1 MKQGDIFIFICCFI
15 KKGVFSMK
23 KTVLASFCA
32 ALLVNGGVM
41 AASTYQLDPVVV
53 TANRVEQKAFDAPAN
68 ISVVTAK
75 EIQDRHYSDLGDVLN
90 DIPGVNVQSYGVNG
104 GNYSANRIFI
114 NGQKKSVFLVDGVRV
129 NVNTSGFNYPILSGS
144 EFPDMEAIERIEVLK
159 GASST
164 LYGSDAAGGVV
175 NIITK
180 KGGSGIHSSLG
191 LKTGSYGNR
200 NIVFNTRGS
209 VGDFFYRASA
219 LRNEMGNYTDAMGNE
234 ILQKVNANNY
244 SVTIGH
250 QIDKESFVSLTY
262 DKYLSDY
269 TRPDSGKIVGD
280 PTMTPVNGEKDNS
293 RIAFNWTQ
301 KLDDRFSNQFF
312 VYQNENKLKD
322 GTNQPADE
330 NWIFDLST
338 TGVTEQITY
347 KDDKNT
353 GIFGVDYYKDKV
365 NDYCS
370 HGDKYGPL
378 SLSNKSVFLQDAYE
392 FEPNWIITPGIRYTT
407 NSQVGSKTTKDLTI
421 NYNDGDMNVYGAYK
435 EYFIV
440 PTQNQLF
447 GKYGNPDL
455 KPTTGYS
462 FDIGVK
468 HRYKNDLILNANAYH
483 SKQNELVVYN
493 SKTKKYSNLPSALI
507 NGFSVGAEKIVNDNF
522 KVKVNYTYTYI
533 PAENSSKNINLDGYI
548 PQHQVNIDVDYTK
561 GKFQG
566 ILTARGMIN
575 RPGAKVPSF
584 YDSTYTQH
592 KFSED
597 DVLDSM
603 KNVWVVD
610 LAMNYQATENM
621 LAFVKVNNLFDKLY
635 THQLFNAILPGEK
648 NPHDWYPAP
657 GRNFQFG
664 MEFKF

>member
-32 ALLVNGGVM
+32 ALLVNGGAM

-75 EIQDRHYSDLGDVLN
+75 EIQDRHYSDLGDVLKN
-90 DIPGVNVQSYGVNG
+90 IPGVNVQNYGVSG
-104 GNYSANRIFI
+104 ENYSANRIYI
-114 NGQKKSVFLVDGVRV
+114 NGSKGIVFMVDGMRV
-129 NVNTSGFNYPILSGS
+129 NVNGMSSGILAGS
-144 EFPDMEAIERIEVLK
+144 EFPDMKGVERIEVLK

-200 NIVFNTRGS
+200 NIVFNTRGA

-219 LRNEMGNYTDAMGNE
+219 LRNKMENYTDAVGEE
-234 ILQKVNANNY
+234 ILQRVNANNY

-262 DKYLSDY
+262 DKYLSNY
-269 TRPDSGKIVGD
+269 TRPDAGKIVGD
-280 PTMTPVNGEKDNS
+280 PSMTPVNGEKDNS
-293 RIAFNWTQ
+293 RIALNWTQ

-392 FEPNWIITPGIRYTT
+392 FAPNWTITPGVRYTD
-407 NSQVGSKTTKDLTI
+407 NSRAGSKVTKNVTV

-440 PTQNQLF
+440 PTQNQWF

-455 KPTTGYS
+455 KPMTGKGIELGMNYRVKDDLLLTLNLHHMKSENAFGYDANWKIRNVAKEESNGYS
-462 FDIGVK
+462 IGMEKVVSDNLSVK
-468 HRYKNDLILNANAYH
+468 GD
-483 SKQNELVVYN
+483 
-493 SKTKKYSNLPSALI
+493 
-507 NGFSVGAEKIVNDNF
+507 
-522 KVKVNYTYTYI
+522 YTYTYM
-533 PAENSSKNINLDGYI
+533 PAENSSKNINGDGYI

-566 ILTARGMIN
+566 ILTARGMFN
-575 RPGAKVPSF
+575 RPGRKVNENKVP
-584 YDSTYTQH
+584 
-592 KFSED
+592 
-597 DVLDSM
+597 DSM
-603 KNVWVVD
+603 KSFWVVD
-610 LAMNYQATENM
+610 ATMNYQATENM
-621 LAFVKVNNLFDKLY
+621 SAYFKINNIFNKLY
-635 THQLFNAILPGEK
+635 THALWNS
-648 NPHDWYPAP
+648 NPNVKENKSNWYPAP

>member
-32 ALLVNGGVM
+32 ALLVNGGAM

-75 EIQDRHYSDLGDVLN
+75 EIQDRHYSDLGDVLKN
-90 DIPGVNVQSYGVNG
+90 IPGVNVQNYGVSG
-104 GNYSANRIFI
+104 ENYSANRIYI
-114 NGQKKSVFLVDGVRV
+114 NGSKGIVFMVDGMRV
-129 NVNTSGFNYPILSGS
+129 NVNGNSSGILAGS
-144 EFPDMEAIERIEVLK
+144 EFPDMKGVERIEVLK

-219 LRNEMGNYTDAMGNE
+219 LKNKMGNYTDAVGEE
-234 ILQKVNANNY
+234 ILQKVDANNY

-269 TRPDSGKIVGD
+269 TRPDGGKIVGD
-280 PTMTPVNGEKDNS
+280 STMTPVNGEKNNS

-322 GTNQPADE
+322 GTNKPANK

-353 GIFGVDYYKDKV
+353 AIFGIDYYKDKV

-370 HGDKYGPL
+370 WGDKYGPL

-392 FEPNWIITPGIRYTT
+392 FAPNWTIMPGVRYTD
-407 NSQVGSKTTKDLTI
+407 NSRAGSKLTKNVTV
-421 NYNDGDMNVYGAYK
+421 NYNDGEMNVYGAYK

-440 PTQNQLF
+440 PTQNQWF

-455 KPTTGYS
+455 KPMTGKGIELGMNYRVKDDLLLTLNLHHMKSENAFGYDANWKIRNVAKEESNGYS
-462 FDIGVK
+462 IGMEKVVSDHLSVK
-468 HRYKNDLILNANAYH
+468 GD
-483 SKQNELVVYN
+483 
-493 SKTKKYSNLPSALI
+493 
-507 NGFSVGAEKIVNDNF
+507 
-522 KVKVNYTYTYI
+522 YTYTYM
-533 PAENSSKNINLDGYI
+533 PAENSSKNINGDGYI

-561 GKFQG
+561 GRFQG
-566 ILTARGMIN
+566 ILTARGMFN
-575 RPGAKVPSF
+575 RPGRKVNENKVP
-584 YDSTYTQH
+584 
-592 KFSED
+592 
-597 DVLDSM
+597 DSM
-603 KNVWVVD
+603 KSFWVVD
-610 LAMNYQATENM
+610 ATMNYQATENVS
-621 LAFVKVNNLFDKLY
+621 AYFKINNIFDKLY
-635 THQLFNAILPGEK
+635 THALYNA
-648 NPHDWYPAP
+648 NPNVKENTSNWYPAP

>member
-23 KTVLASFCA
+23 KTVLASFCV
-32 ALLVNGGVM
+32 ALLINGGAM

-75 EIQDRHYSDLGDVLN
+75 EIQDRHYSDLGDVLK
-90 DIPGVNVQSYGVNG
+90 DIPGVNVQNYGVSG
-104 GNYSANRIFI
+104 ENYSANRMYI
-114 NGQKKSVFLVDGVRV
+114 NGSKGIVFMVDGMRV
-129 NVNTSGFNYPILSGS
+129 NVNGMSSGILAGS
-144 EFPDMEAIERIEVLK
+144 EFPDMKGVERIEVLK

-219 LRNEMGNYTDAMGNE
+219 LKNKMGNYTDAVGEE
-234 ILQKVNANNY
+234 ILHRVNANNY

-262 DKYLSDY
+262 DKYLSNY
-269 TRPDSGKIVGD
+269 TRPDAGKIVGD
-280 PTMTPVNGEKDNS
+280 PSMTPVNGEKDNS
-293 RIAFNWTQ
+293 RIALNWTQ

-392 FEPNWIITPGIRYTT
+392 FAPNWTITPGVRYTD
-407 NSQVGSKTTKDLTI
+407 NSRAGSKVTKNVTV

-440 PTQNQLF
+440 PTQNQWF

-455 KPTTGYS
+455 KPMTGKGIELGMNYRVKDDLLLTLNLHHMKSENAFGYDANWKIRNVAKEESNGYS
-462 FDIGVK
+462 IGMEKVVSDNLSVK
-468 HRYKNDLILNANAYH
+468 GD
-483 SKQNELVVYN
+483 
-493 SKTKKYSNLPSALI
+493 
-507 NGFSVGAEKIVNDNF
+507 
-522 KVKVNYTYTYI
+522 YTYTYM
-533 PAENSSKNINLDGYI
+533 PAENSSKNINGDGYI

-566 ILTARGMIN
+566 ILTARGMFN
-575 RPGAKVPSF
+575 RPGRKVNENKVP
-584 YDSTYTQH
+584 
-592 KFSED
+592 
-597 DVLDSM
+597 DSM
-603 KNVWVVD
+603 KSFWVVD
-610 LAMNYQATENM
+610 ATMNYQATENM
-621 LAFVKVNNLFDKLY
+621 SAYFKINNIFDKLY
-635 THQLFNAILPGEK
+635 THALYIAIPNVKENTK
-648 NPHDWYPAP
+648 NWYPAP

>member
-32 ALLVNGGVM
+32 ALLVNGGAM

-75 EIQDRHYSDLGDVLN
+75 EIQDRHYSDLGDVLK
-90 DIPGVNVQSYGVNG
+90 DIPGVNVQNYGVSG
-104 GNYSANRIFI
+104 ENYSANRIYI
-114 NGQKKSVFLVDGVRV
+114 NGSKGIVFMVDGMRV
-129 NVNTSGFNYPILSGS
+129 NVNGNSSGILAGS
-144 EFPDMEAIERIEVLK
+144 EFPDMKGVERIEVLK

-191 LKTGSYGNR
+191 LKAGSYGNR

-219 LRNEMGNYTDAMGNE
+219 LKNKMGNYTDAVGEE
-234 ILQKVNANNY
+234 ILQKVDANNY

-280 PTMTPVNGEKDNS
+280 TTMKPVNGEKDNS

-312 VYQNENKLKD
+312 VYQNKNKLKD
-322 GTNQPADE
+322 GTNKPADK

-353 GIFGVDYYKDKV
+353 AIFGIDYYKDKV

-370 HGDKYGPL
+370 WGTKYGPL
-378 SLSNKSVFLQDAYE
+378 SISNRSVFLQDAYE
-392 FEPNWIITPGIRYTT
+392 FDPNWTITPGVRYT
-407 NSQVGSKTTKDLTI
+407 NDSKAGSKLTKNITLNYDNGAI
-421 NYNDGDMNVYGAYK
+421 NAYGAYK

-440 PTQNQLF
+440 PTQNQWF
-447 GKYGNPDL
+447 GGIYNPDL
-455 KPTTGYS
+455 KPMTGQG
-462 FDIGVK
+462 FEVGVK
-468 HRYKNDLILNANAYH
+468 FKLQHDLLFTFNAYH
-483 SKQNELVVYN
+483 MNAKNAFGSEYKKVDGIWKSKAINIPAQITNGYSIGMEKVV
-493 SKTKKYSNLPSALI
+493 SDHL
-507 NGFSVGAEKIVNDNF
+507 SVKGD
-522 KVKVNYTYTYI
+522 YTYTYMQ
-533 PAENSSKNINLDGYI
+533 AKNSFENINGDGYI

-566 ILTARGMIN
+566 ILTARGMFN
-575 RPGAKVPSF
+575 RPGRKANENKVP
-584 YDSTYTQH
+584 
-592 KFSED
+592 
-597 DVLDSM
+597 DSM
-603 KNVWVVD
+603 KSFWVVD
-610 LAMNYQATENM
+610 ATMNYQATENVS
-621 LAFVKVNNLFDKLY
+621 AYFKINNIFNKLY
-635 THQLFNAILPGEK
+635 THALWNS
-648 NPHDWYPAP
+648 NPNVKENKSNWYPAP

>member
-32 ALLVNGGVM
+32 ALLVNGGAM

-75 EIQDRHYSDLGDVLN
+75 EIQDRHYSDLGDVLKN
-90 DIPGVNVQSYGVNG
+90 IPGVNVQNYGVSG
-104 GNYSANRIFI
+104 ENYSANRIYI
-114 NGQKKSVFLVDGVRV
+114 NGSKGIVFMVDGMRV
-129 NVNTSGFNYPILSGS
+129 NVNGMSSGILAGS
-144 EFPDMEAIERIEVLK
+144 EFPDMKGVERIEVLK

-180 KGGSGIHSSLG
+180 KGGSGIHSSLV

-200 NIVFNTRGS
+200 NIVFNTRGA

-219 LRNEMGNYTDAMGNE
+219 LRNKMENYTDAVGEE
-234 ILQKVNANNY
+234 ILQRVNANNY

-262 DKYLSDY
+262 DKYLSNY
-269 TRPDSGKIVGD
+269 TRPDAGKIVGD
-280 PTMTPVNGEKDNS
+280 PSMTPVNGEKDNS
-293 RIAFNWTQ
+293 RIALNWTQ

-392 FEPNWIITPGIRYTT
+392 FAPNWTITPGVRYTD
-407 NSQVGSKTTKDLTI
+407 NSRAGSKVTKNVTV

-440 PTQNQLF
+440 PTQNQWF

-455 KPTTGYS
+455 KPMTGKGIELGMNYRVKDDLLLTLNLHHMKSENAFGYDANWKIRNVAKEESNGYS
-462 FDIGVK
+462 IGMEKVVSDNLSVK
-468 HRYKNDLILNANAYH
+468 GD
-483 SKQNELVVYN
+483 
-493 SKTKKYSNLPSALI
+493 
-507 NGFSVGAEKIVNDNF
+507 
-522 KVKVNYTYTYI
+522 YTYTYM
-533 PAENSSKNINLDGYI
+533 PAENSSKNINGDGYI

-566 ILTARGMIN
+566 ILTARGMFN
-575 RPGAKVPSF
+575 RPGRKVNENKVP
-584 YDSTYTQH
+584 
-592 KFSED
+592 
-597 DVLDSM
+597 DSM
-603 KNVWVVD
+603 KSFWVVD
-610 LAMNYQATENM
+610 ATMNYQATENM
-621 LAFVKVNNLFDKLY
+621 SAYFKINNIFDKLY
-635 THQLFNAILPGEK
+635 THALYNA
-648 NPHDWYPAP
+648 NPNVEENKSNWYPAP